1 MKKGRP
7 GWNAL
12 WRHLIGILRYVNSV
26 PRVIKMG
33 EACFLTKTSLFL
45 FPRGGDKR
53 DRTADLLNA
62 IQALSQLSY
71 TPVAPRMWGFGGETV
86 IKLSDGGVSCKPKQV
101 SRTYYVGSRM
111 NGMQNST
118 AF

>member
-1 MKKGRP
+1 MRLTVRRISGREKGRP

-12 WRHLIGILRYVNSV
+12 RRHLIGISRYVNSV

-45 FPRGGDKR
+45 FPSGGDKR

-62 IQALSQLSY
+62 IQALS
-71 TPVAPRMWGFGGETV
+71 
-86 IKLSDGGVSCKPKQV
+86 
-101 SRTYYVGSRM
+101 RM

>member
-1 MKKGRP
+1 MTPLCQQLDGETHFRGMKKGRP

-45 FPRGGDKR
+45 FPVVEISGIEPL
-53 DRTADLLNA
+53 T
-62 IQALSQLSY
+62 S
-71 TPVAPRMWGFGGETV
+71 
-86 IKLSDGGVSCKPKQV
+86 
-101 SRTYYVGSRM
+101 
-111 NGMQNST
+111 
-118 AF
+118 